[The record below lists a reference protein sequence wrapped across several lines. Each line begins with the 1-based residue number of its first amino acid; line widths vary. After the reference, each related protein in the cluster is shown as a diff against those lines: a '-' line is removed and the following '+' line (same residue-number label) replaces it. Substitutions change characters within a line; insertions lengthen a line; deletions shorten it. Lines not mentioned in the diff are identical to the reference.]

1 MVEAAPFGVEF
12 FEQLLAVKLKI
23 RAIVVVAPEHMTAA
37 CREGT
42 YPHAHIHRSD
52 NFPDKPKSRKT

>member
-23 RAIVVVAPEHMTAA
+23 RAIVVVA
-37 CREGT
+37 
-42 YPHAHIHRSD
+42 
-52 NFPDKPKSRKT
+52 